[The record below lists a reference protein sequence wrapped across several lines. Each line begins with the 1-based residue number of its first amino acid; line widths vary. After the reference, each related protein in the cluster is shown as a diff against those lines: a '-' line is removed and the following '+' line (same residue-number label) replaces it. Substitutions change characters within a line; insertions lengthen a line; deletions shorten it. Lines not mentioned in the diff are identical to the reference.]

1 MSTTEYVWSSHD
13 MARKLL
19 ELPDLDLWI
28 ETNDA
33 MGPYERAV
41 HAPEERV
48 VSYLYNDET
57 DHVIVMKS
65 VEW

>member
-1 MSTTEYVWSSHD
+1 MPEYVWTSHE

-19 ELPDLDLWI
+19 ELPDLDLWV
-28 ETNDA
+28 ETENDH
-33 MGPYERAV
+33 YERAV
-41 HAPEERV
+41 HAPEERA

-57 DHVIVMKS
+57 DHVVVLKS